1 MLKKRNVLYFKICI
15 NKILLEIYFKLSS
28 VINHAFKKHCLMY
41 KSQHNLILRCLTFGI
56 LQVCVHFI
64 SLLLFLVCQFS
75 EKFFTLKKFSIMF
88 SFIVLFLSFAHY
100 TIGQSVNFTDCGKCC
115 KYIYKLTINLQ

>member
-1 MLKKRNVLYFKICI
+1 MFNISNANNKICI

-41 KSQHNLILRCLTFGI
+41 KSQHNLILRCLAFGI
-56 LQVCVHFI
+56 SQVCVHFV

-75 EKFFTLKKFSIMF
+75 ESFSLFKIFNYVQFYRIVSIFRTLHDRT
-88 SFIVLFLSFAHY
+88 VRQLHRLW
-100 TIGQSVNFTDCGKCC
+100 
-115 KYIYKLTINLQ
+115 